1 VDPALERARQLV
13 REGKLE
19 QAEAA
24 LRRLVTRPG
33 TMAMVELA
41 RVLRLRGNQAAA
53 EQFAMMAFGRAAT
66 HEDIHAVGALLDSFG
81 LHARAIEAFRKGI
94 KVSPASAGMWNG
106 LGLALLHA
114 NEIEDAIAAFERAR
128 DLSPRDTT
136 IQTNLAWARS
146 QGWRLD
152 EALDAVRRIVA
163 DQPSDVE
170 ARKLLVFLL
179 NYSDLASPSEVFEAH
194 VPFGEHFSARAAGI
208 GLPTMVD
215 GGVPATD
222 RPLRVGLMSPDLRE
236 HPVARFIEP
245 LLAGRDRSRMELHC
259 YSIAAVEDATT
270 ARLRGLADGWTVLT
284 PMSDVDAALRVRADN
299 LDVLV
304 DLNGHTAG
312 GRPGILALRG
322 ARKQV
327 TYLGYP
333 HTTGLATMDARLI
346 DAITDPLGFE
356 AQATEELVRLEP
368 CFLCFAPTAVAREV
382 PPHPVSSATDESRPV
397 TFGSFNT
404 LRKLTPRML
413 ETWCG
418 ILKRVPQSRLLLK
431 NAGVGSVGVGRL
443 VLETIV
449 RHGVDP
455 SRVEMLGRMKSEEDH
470 YRAYHRV
477 DIALDC
483 VPYNGTTTTCDAL
496 WMGVPVVTML
506 GDRHVSRV
514 SASLLN
520 AVGTPELVAKDV
532 AGYVE
537 LAVALA
543 ADRARLDHFHA
554 TLRDRMQGGVLCD
567 GARFARAFERA
578 MREIVSR

>member
-1 VDPALERARQLV
+1 MDPAIERARQLA

-33 TMAMVELA
+33 AMAMVELA
-41 RVLRLRGNQAAA
+41 QVLRLRGDRTGA
-53 EQFAMMAFGRAAT
+53 EQFATMAMGRAAA
-66 HEDIHAVGALLDSFG
+66 HEDLHAVGALLDSLG
-81 LHARAIEAFRKGI
+81 LAERAAETFRKGI
-94 KVSPASAGMWNG
+94 KVSPLSPGMWNG
-106 LGLALLHA
+106 LGLALVHS
-114 NEIEDAIAAFERAR
+114 NHIDEAIAALAKSR
-128 DLSPRDTT
+128 DLSPKDTT
-136 IQTNLAWARS
+136 ILTNLAWARS
-146 QGWRLD
+146 QGWRVD
-152 EALDAVRRIVA
+152 EALDAVRRVM
-163 DQPSDVE
+163 QEHPGDVE

-179 NYSDLASPSEVFEAH
+179 NYSDRATPREVFEAH
-194 VPFGEHFSARAAGI
+194 VPFGAHFSARAAGI
-208 GLPTMVD
+208 GLPPLVED
-215 GGVPATD
+215 GVPALD
-222 RPLRVGLMSPDLRE
+222 RPLRVGLLSPDFRE

-245 LLAGRDRSRMELHC
+245 LLAGHDRSRMSLHC

-270 ARLRGLADGWTVLT
+270 DRLRGLADSWTRLT
-284 PMSDVDAALRVRADN
+284 PMADVDAALRVRADT

-312 GRPGILALRG
+312 GRPGIFALRA
-322 ARKQV
+322 ARRQA

-346 DAITDPLGFE
+346 DAITDPPGFE
-356 AQATEELVRLEP
+356 AQATERLVRLDQ
-368 CFLCFAPTAVAREV
+368 CFLCFAPTAAARAV
-382 PPHPVSSATDESRPV
+382 PPHPLSTADSAQPV

-413 ETWCG
+413 ETWCA
-418 ILKRVPQSRLLLK
+418 ILKRVPNSRLMLK
-431 NAGVGSVGVGRL
+431 NSGVGSAGVGRL
-443 VLETIV
+443 VLEAIS
-449 RHGVDP
+449 RHGVDV
-455 SRVEMLGRMKSEEDH
+455 SRVEVIGRMPGEEDH

-520 AVGTPELVAKDV
+520 AAGAPELVAKDI
-532 AGYVE
+532 AEYVE
-537 LAVALA
+537 LAVSLA
-543 ADRARLDHFHA
+543 GSIERRNLYHA
-554 TLRDRMQGGVLCD
+554 TLRDRMSGGILCD
-567 GARFARAFERA
+567 GARFATVFERA
-578 MREIVSR
+578 MRAVVEA